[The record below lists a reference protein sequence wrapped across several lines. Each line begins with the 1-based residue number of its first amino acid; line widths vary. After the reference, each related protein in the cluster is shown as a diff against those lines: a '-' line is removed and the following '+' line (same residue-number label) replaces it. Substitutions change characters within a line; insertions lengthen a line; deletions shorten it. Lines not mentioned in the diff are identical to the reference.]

1 MEITGRLTANAT
13 VKTVSD
19 DRQVVNFTLVQND
32 SYKKSDGEKVS
43 VATFFDCSYWI
54 STKVAAK
61 LTKGTIV
68 SLYGRLGVNAW
79 TSMNGEAKATLTFH
93 TNNIRFIGA
102 TGSAAASE
110 AAPTAQPSAPAPS
123 PETKDDMPF

>member
-1 MEITGRLTANAT
+1 MEITGRLTADAA
-13 VKTVSD
+13 VKTLPD

-32 SYKKSDGEKVS
+32 NYKKGDGEKVN

-54 STKVAAK
+54 STKVAAN

-79 TSMNGEAKATLTFH
+79 TGMNGEARATLTFH
-93 TNNIRFIGA
+93 TNNIRFISG
-102 TGSAAASE
+102 TGRGSGTASAGH
-110 AAPTAQPSAPAPS
+110 TAL
-123 PETKDDMPF
+123 PETKDDLLF